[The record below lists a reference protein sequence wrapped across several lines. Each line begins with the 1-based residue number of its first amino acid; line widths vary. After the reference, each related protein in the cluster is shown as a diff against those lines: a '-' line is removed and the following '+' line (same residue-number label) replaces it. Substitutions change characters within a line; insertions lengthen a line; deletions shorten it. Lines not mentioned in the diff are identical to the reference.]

1 MVPTEPKSER
11 ARKSSQENGRERR
24 YNKKKKED
32 EINLFLDFKK
42 KIALTPVLMRIG
54 LLECREQSTLGFVL
68 DAFFQRCY
76 HHIGPALQQQRSHF
90 NVVVNHHGMQ
100 GSRTRLALKV
110 DVDNLIHVAGDLGQ
124 VVSFDNRSIQLSV
137 IHAHCCD
144 SCRASNVKKFIG
156 FLDFFAQNSTKIL
169 TKAQT
174 DEFAF
179 VTEENKCLLSRAKS
193 WMNVTRQF
201 RK

>member
-1 MVPTEPKSER
+1 
-11 ARKSSQENGRERR
+11 
-24 YNKKKKED
+24 
-32 EINLFLDFKK
+32 
-42 KIALTPVLMRIG
+42 
-54 LLECREQSTLGFVL
+54 
-68 DAFFQRCY
+68 
-76 HHIGPALQQQRSHF
+76 
-90 NVVVNHHGMQ
+90 
-100 GSRTRLALKV
+100 
-110 DVDNLIHVAGDLGQ
+110 VAGDLGQ
-124 VVSFDNRSIQLSV
+124 VVSFDNRSIQLGV

-144 SCRASNVKKFIG
+144 SCRASNVKKFID

-174 DEFAF
+174 DEFVF